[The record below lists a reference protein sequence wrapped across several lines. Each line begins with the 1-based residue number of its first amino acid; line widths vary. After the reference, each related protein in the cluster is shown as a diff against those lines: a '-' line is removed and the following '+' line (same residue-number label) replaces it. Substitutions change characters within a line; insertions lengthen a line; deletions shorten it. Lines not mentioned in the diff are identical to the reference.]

1 MNCNRFSSTQE
12 ISNGIYQF
20 SKFSGRIRNG
30 SVFDGEGKKL
40 DTSALAATTFLD
52 ESQLLIFGG
61 RQGRN
66 DDVNSCALQQTNV
79 IWKPI
84 LPSWTRYYR
93 KANSLSFYPVRIHKR
108 SSHKLPVLRLIA
120 APLIR
125 RLTR

>member
-1 MNCNRFSSTQE
+1 MNCNRFSFAQE
-12 ISNGIYQF
+12 ISDRIDQF

-40 DTSALAATTFLD
+40 DSSALAATTFLD

-66 DDVNSCALQQTNV
+66 DYVNSCTLQQTNV
-79 IWKPI
+79 VWKPI
-84 LPSWTRYYR
+84 LPSWARYYR

-108 SSHKLPVLRLIA
+108 SSQKLAVLRLQQ
-120 APLIR
+120 PLIL

>member
-1 MNCNRFSSTQE
+1 MTELTSS
-12 ISNGIYQF
+12 
-20 SKFSGRIRNG
+20 K
-30 SVFDGEGKKL
+30 
-40 DTSALAATTFLD
+40 
-52 ESQLLIFGG
+52 SQLLIFGG

-66 DDVNSCALQQTNV
+66 DYVNSCTLQQTNV

-108 SSHKLPVLRLIA
+108 SSHKLAVLRLQQ
-120 APLIR
+120 PLIR

>member
-1 MNCNRFSSTQE
+1 MNCNRFSFAQE
-12 ISNGIYQF
+12 ISDRIDSS

-40 DTSALAATTFLD
+40 HTSALAATTFLD

-66 DDVNSCALQQTNV
+66 DYVNSCALQQINV
-79 IWKPI
+79 IWEPI

-93 KANSLSFYPVRIHKR
+93 KANPS
-108 SSHKLPVLRLIA
+108 VLIQ
-120 APLIR
+120 
-125 RLTR
+125 

>member
-1 MNCNRFSSTQE
+1 MTELTSSVNSADEFGTD
-12 ISNGIYQF
+12 
-20 SKFSGRIRNG
+20 

-40 DTSALAATTFLD
+40 DTSALAATTLFD

-66 DDVNSCALQQTNV
+66 DDVNSSTLQQTNV

-108 SSHKLPVLRLIA
+108 SSHKLAVLRLQQ
-120 APLIR
+120 PLIR